1 MINSGQGH
9 RVSSDYIIVKK
20 GGAKGKEKK
29 EDMFSIILKHGTLF
43 MQNILASNGILS
55 LLNIPFQKMLRN

>member
-20 GGAKGKEKK
+20 GGDKRKER
-29 EDMFSIILKHGTLF
+29 GYV
-43 MQNILASNGILS
+43 
-55 LLNIPFQKMLRN
+55 